1 MTEVEVRVADLKTD
15 AESSSAVQ
23 SGSFVADPDVD
34 LGRAQRLA
42 DAVAA
47 KIMAKSEAI
56 GQCEGKLTIEAFPK
70 GHGYDIKL
78 KLTI

>member
-1 MTEVEVRVADLKTD
+1 MTDVEVRGTDLKT
-15 AESSSAVQ
+15 AAATGSAVH

-70 GHGYDIKL
+70 GQGYDIKL
-78 KLTI
+78 NLTI